1 MRVLMTE
8 AANALAQ
15 RYRPVLVAEVNARAL
30 GELPYTL
37 LMHLR
42 GVESPIT
49 VDALYAA
56 DPRSA
61 AASYAA
67 QLRQLHRAGL
77 LHTENTA
84 QGYTFTDAGLAH
96 AEGLIAAACAA
107 LDAPGWPLAD
117 ETLLT
122 TLTDLVDA
130 ILAELDE
137 AEIPLPR
144 ERTNFLN
151 TREWLPAGYGPVAFT
166 HAVLV
171 KLLAYHTDC
180 EIAAWRALDLPPV
193 APLILGRFDASA
205 PGHTTT
211 ALTIEQLTT
220 DLHDS
225 GYTPLE
231 IRAAVEGLL
240 ARRLV
245 SEYPV
250 DPARLRL
257 TIDGASL
264 LSSVAATADK
274 HFERPIHA
282 VLDAAELRT
291 LRRDL
296 RKLVDALPTPERD
309 HA

>member
-1 MRVLMTE
+1 MRVLMSE
-8 AANALAQ
+8 AANALAG
-15 RYRPVLVAEVNARAL
+15 RYRPVLVGEVNAREL
-30 GELPYTL
+30 GALPYTL
-37 LMHLR
+37 LMHVR
-42 GVESPIT
+42 GVESPVT

-61 AASYAA
+61 AVSYAA

-77 LHTENTA
+77 LYTENTA
-84 QGYTFTDAGLAH
+84 EGYTFTETGMMQ

-117 ETLLT
+117 ETLVT

-137 AEIPLPR
+137 VEIPLPR
-144 ERTNFLN
+144 ERANFLN
-151 TREWLPAGYGPVAFT
+151 AREWLPDGYGPVAFT

-171 KLLAYHTDC
+171 KLLAYHADC
-180 EIAAWRALDLPPV
+180 EIAAWRAVDLPPV
-193 APLILGRFDASA
+193 APLILGRFDASV

-211 ALTIEQLTT
+211 VLTIEGLTT

-225 GYTPLE
+225 GYTPIE
-231 IRAAVEGLL
+231 IREGVEVLRG
-240 ARRLV
+240 RRLV

-250 DPARLRL
+250 DPAKLRL

-264 LSSVAATADK
+264 VSSVAATAEK
-274 HFERPIHA
+274 HFERPINA
-282 VLDAAELRT
+282 ALDATGLRA

-296 RKLVDALPTPERD
+296 RGLVDAPLTPERD